1 MSSQMLLLQES
12 NFVWYLVMQWQFI
25 NHSGLDLIMLCDL
38 NRATHTGKKKTVPV
52 VKGYFYTTQSC
63 AKERE
68 NVKLISFRPDIIL
81 PSKPALDKMQKI
93 RNESLFTWQ
102 HPLKVSGNR
111 MTLFNNRCCDAHI
124 KHLLSDN
131 M

>member
-1 MSSQMLLLQES
+1 
-12 NFVWYLVMQWQFI
+12 
-25 NHSGLDLIMLCDL
+25 
-38 NRATHTGKKKTVPV
+38 
-52 VKGYFYTTQSC
+52 
-63 AKERE
+63 
-68 NVKLISFRPDIIL
+68 
-81 PSKPALDKMQKI
+81 MQKI

-131 M
+131 MWFTETHVDDASGYTPIDEPIDI